1 MWIIAKYKKREL
13 SIFKRELL
21 RNSSSKVKYY
31 HPKISIKNK
40 PFSKYILGDY
50 IFCYSKTFLD
60 KNLIEHLKSTKGLKY
75 FLLESLNNQSQIY
88 KFINFCQT
96 NEDKDGYL
104 KNSCF
109 NVSLEKKYKFLSGP
123 VKDLIFNFISKNKK
137 NFEIKLDNKKI
148 FVKNNNFSFTAA

>member
-1 MWIIAKYKKREL
+1 
-13 SIFKRELL
+13 
-21 RNSSSKVKYY
+21 
-31 HPKISIKNK
+31 
-40 PFSKYILGDY
+40 
-50 IFCYSKTFLD
+50 
-60 KNLIEHLKSTKGLKY
+60 
-75 FLLESLNNQSQIY
+75 QIY

-104 KNSCF
+104 KNSFF

-123 VKDLIFNFISKNKK
+123 FKDLIFNFISKNKK